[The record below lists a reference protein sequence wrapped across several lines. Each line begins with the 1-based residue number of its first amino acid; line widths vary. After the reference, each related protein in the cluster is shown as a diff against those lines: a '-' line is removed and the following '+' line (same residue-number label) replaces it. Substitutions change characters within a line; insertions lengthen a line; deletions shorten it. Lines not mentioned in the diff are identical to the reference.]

1 MLYAMIPTPF
11 YNITACMTPSSVGF
25 MLYAMILA
33 LPEINS
39 PFGQQTGHPADTI
52 YTHV

>member
-1 MLYAMIPTPF
+1 MLNSLMPTPF
-11 YNITACMTPSSVGF
+11 YNIPACMTPSSVAGF

-39 PFGQQTGHPADTI
+39 PCWVVGGGGGGALFEL
-52 YTHV
+52 